1 MSTPELPPPLPPKT
15 KIRRCLFVLL
25 LAGLAVYFVLPR
37 FTALQH
43 SLRTIST
50 LNAGFVVLA
59 FGTQLLSYLSCG
71 YMLKSI
77 VRMAAKP
84 ISILD
89 GALVTAAANSIG
101 TLGGGV
107 LGTAGMTY
115 LWLRQRGVNP
125 GAAGLGGWL
134 PIFLTNVTLAIV
146 TLLGLLVMIVL
157 NKSSRA
163 LDAGFALAVLIITA
177 ALALL
182 IWSLIH
188 RDKLGPIA
196 IKLAT
201 WTGKIRRK
209 KPDSLKTESSVRHL
223 LESWDALVQGGWP
236 GPVLGSVLN
245 TAFDM
250 LSLGSLFAATG
261 HRLGAELLVAG
272 YGVPLLLGKLTVVLG
287 GVGIV
292 ETSMVALYAL
302 LGVPNTAAVIAV
314 LGYRLV
320 SFWFPTIGGIAL
332 VPFLEHWKER
342 TIKV

>member
-15 KIRRCLFVLL
+15 KIRRYLFVLL

-37 FTALQH
+37 FAALQH

-209 KPDSLKTESSVRHL
+209 KPDSLKTSRLCATFWRAGTPWCKV
-223 LESWDALVQGGWP
+223 VGP
-236 GPVLGSVLN
+236 GQ
-245 TAFDM
+245 
-250 LSLGSLFAATG
+250 
-261 HRLGAELLVAG
+261 
-272 YGVPLLLGKLTVVLG
+272 
-287 GVGIV
+287 
-292 ETSMVALYAL
+292 
-302 LGVPNTAAVIAV
+302 
-314 LGYRLV
+314 
-320 SFWFPTIGGIAL
+320 FWAQS
-332 VPFLEHWKER
+332 
-342 TIKV
+342 